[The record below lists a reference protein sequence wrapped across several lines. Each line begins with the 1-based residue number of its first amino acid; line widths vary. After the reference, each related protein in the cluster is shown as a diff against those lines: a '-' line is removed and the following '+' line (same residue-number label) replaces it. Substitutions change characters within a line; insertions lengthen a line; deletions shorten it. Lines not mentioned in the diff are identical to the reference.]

1 VVAKPLTD
9 ADTPVHIVKAGDTLS
24 SIARANALLVRDLV
38 AWNNIEDPGN
48 ISVGQSIRLTPP
60 GGVTAVPI
68 KPPAAAGQSAAADGS
83 TKTQP
88 IAQRVPYS
96 EQAYAKM
103 AKGSLPAEP
112 GAVPAAK
119 PDAKP
124 EIKPEVA
131 AKPDATPAA
140 KPDADAANAEWIWP
154 AEGKVIGN
162 FNGSSNKGITIAGKR
177 GQPVYASAG
186 GRVIFSGIGLRG
198 LGRFVVIR
206 HANNYLS
213 VYAHNDKLL
222 VKEGQTVTKGQ
233 RIAEMG
239 NSDSD
244 QVKLHFEIR
253 RQGKPVDPVK
263 LLPGT

>member
-1 VVAKPLTD
+1 MAKPLVD
-9 ADTPVHIVKAGDTLS
+9 ADVPVHIVKPGDTLS

-60 GGVTAVPI
+60 GGVAAVPI
-68 KPPAAAGQSAAADGS
+68 KPPGAAGQPAVAEGG

-88 IAQRVPYS
+88 LAQRVPFS

-103 AKGSLPAEP
+103 AKVPAPAEP
-112 GAVPAAK
+112 AAAPAAAPAAK
-119 PDAKP
+119 ADTKPDVASKPDAAPVAKP
-124 EIKPEVA
+124 EA
-131 AKPDATPAA
+131 S
-140 KPDADAANAEWIWP
+140 AANAEWIWP
-154 AEGKVIGN
+154 TEGKVIGS
-162 FNGSSNKGITIAGKR
+162 FNGSSNKGITISGKR
-177 GQPVYASAG
+177 GQPVHASAG

-239 NSDSD
+239 STDSD

-253 RQGKPVDPVK
+253 RQGKPVDPAK